1 MQNFGAMCGER
12 MNSNSQPDVMSAD
25 PYAELRATMVEAQI
39 RKRGITDERV
49 LHAMASVRRHEF
61 VPPQYRNKAYE
72 DEPLP
77 IGDGQTISQPYIVAA
92 MTAALRL
99 TGRETVL
106 EVGSGCG
113 YQAAVLALL
122 AERVFSVEWRPELAR
137 AAEENLRRLG
147 FGNVEV
153 RCGDGSVGLPE
164 FAPYD
169 AVLVAAA
176 APSVPEPLLEQLS
189 EGGRMIV
196 PVGPEDHQHLLLV
209 TRRGGSYVTEK
220 RDACRFVPLLGQ
232 HGWKPWELL

>member
-1 MQNFGAMCGER
+1 MCGER
-12 MNSNSQPDVMSAD
+12 MNSNSQPDVMSED
-25 PYAELRATMVEAQI
+25 PYAELRRTMVEAQI

-49 LHAMASVRRHEF
+49 LHAMANVPRHEF
-61 VPPQYRNKAYE
+61 VPPQYKSKAYE

-77 IGDGQTISQPYIVAA
+77 IGGGQTISQPYIVAA

-106 EVGSGCG
+106 EIGTGCG

-122 AERVFSVEWRPELAR
+122 AQKVFSVEWRPELAE
-137 AAEENLRRLG
+137 AAEEHLRRLG
-147 FGNVEV
+147 FGNVRV
-153 RCGDGSVGLPE
+153 CCGDGSQGLPE
-164 FAPYD
+164 FAPYE

-196 PVGPEDHQHLLLV
+196 PVGPENHQQLLLL
-209 TRRGGSYVTEK
+209 TRRGGAYVTEK